1 MSEKIL
7 IVDDEATV
15 EPLMQQIF
23 RRDIRGEKLVF
34 IYAGNGVEALAALQ
48 ADEEIDVVLTDIL
61 MPKMD
66 GITLLTKIGEM
77 RANLNPVLTTAVMS
91 AYDDME
97 NIRKAMNVG
106 AFDFLAKP
114 LDVED
119 LRITMNKIV
128 RHVQK
133 TKHAREVVRRAQ
145 AELKH
150 AYAELEKANQQLQ
163 GLNNL
168 KTDFIGVITHELRSP
183 FVNITFAAELLEHYT
198 PQGASPEFKEQL
210 TQLQAG
216 IVSARRM
223 VDNLVNFAQFLNK
236 QGELRRQTV
245 DVGEVIEDS
254 LVSLREIARNKGV
267 IIQTNVPEKRPFL
280 LADPARLSDA
290 IYHLVQ
296 NAIKYTEEGGEI
308 GVSLRVDNT
317 AVYFEVQDSGSG
329 IPEDK
334 LPVLWQGFNQM
345 IDPLQQGVEGFG
357 VGLSLVKYVVAAHDG
372 DVFVQSQLGTGST
385 FGFFIPV

>member
-23 RRDIRGEKLVF
+23 RRDIRGQKLAF

-48 ADEEIDVVLTDIL
+48 ADEAIDILLTDIL

-66 GITLLTKIGEM
+66 GIALLTKIGEM

-97 NIRKAMNVG
+97 NIRKAMNAG

-163 GLNNL
+163 GLDNI
-168 KTDFIGVITHELRSP
+168 KTDFLGVITHELRNP
-183 FVNITFAAELLEHYT
+183 FVNITFAAELLEYYT

-216 IVSARRM
+216 IVSARRI

-254 LVSLREIARNKGV
+254 LVPLREVARNKGV
-267 IIQTNVPEKRPFL
+267 MIQTNVPEKRPFL

-308 GVSLRVDNT
+308 GVRVRVDDT

-329 IPEDK
+329 ISEDK
-334 LPVLWQGFNQM
+334 LPVLWQGFSQM
-345 IDPLQQGVEGFG
+345 ADPLQRGMEGLG
-357 VGLSLVKYVVAAHDG
+357 LGLSLVKYVVAAHDG
-372 DVFVQSQLGTGST
+372 DVFAQSQLGTGST